1 MKTLMKE
8 KLLETTTEEVGRG
21 RVSEEGR
28 ADRSDEGVQRVGVE
42 VWEGGSDRGAGVFLA
57 EGLLSAA
64 CSLKNGAKGA
74 EAGAI

>member
-28 ADRSDEGVQRVGVE
+28 ADRSDEGVQRVE
-42 VWEGGSDRGAGVFLA
+42 VEGGVIEAPES
-57 EGLLSAA
+57 S
-64 CSLKNGAKGA
+64 SLKASYQPPA
-74 EAGAI
+74 A